1 MDSEGMI
8 LQGVRRFPFAL
19 RTQKDVLNHEYY
31 NDDVSFAEMTVVPFG
46 SLQTTI
52 PGRAENSVL
61 SLTGLRSPAPVL
73 HQNTVQTPSCTLSL
87 PGPLICPGVSAL

>member
-31 NDDVSFAEMTVVPFG
+31 DDDVSFAEMTVVP
-46 SLQTTI
+46 L
-52 PGRAENSVL
+52 
-61 SLTGLRSPAPVL
+61 
-73 HQNTVQTPSCTLSL
+73 
-87 PGPLICPGVSAL
+87 